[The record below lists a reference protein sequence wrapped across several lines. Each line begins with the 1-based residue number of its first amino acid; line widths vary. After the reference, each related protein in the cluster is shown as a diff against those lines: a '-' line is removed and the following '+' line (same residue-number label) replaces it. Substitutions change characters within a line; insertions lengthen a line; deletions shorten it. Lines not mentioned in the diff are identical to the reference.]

1 MKQAYLIYIILLFWI
16 SSSCQNGI
24 AIDNIRDIPKITKKD
39 QSYTNVFSIL
49 DGHWKGD
56 FLIFEDQNPV
66 PKEHI
71 ELKHISL
78 SSIQERQLKQ
88 INSIQ
93 VEQIY
98 TSETPYF
105 QKVTITDFYPGS
117 GQKIIS
123 KGVNKIQNGQMWC
136 IVRKPDET
144 VIHTGNTEG
153 DSTIIWERNEKTPQ
167 KIEYFKEI
175 VSSQFYEIIG
185 WGYYQND
192 DPKKSPKLWF
202 YAKYEKQ

>member
-1 MKQAYLIYIILLFWI
+1 MKQAHLTYIILLFWI
-16 SSSCQNGI
+16 SSSCQNDI
-24 AIDNIRDIPKITKKD
+24 AIDNIQDIPRVTKED

-49 DGHWKGD
+49 DGRWKGD

-66 PKEHI
+66 PKEQV
-71 ELKHISL
+71 ELQHISL

-88 INSIQ
+88 INSIK

-105 QKVTITDFYPGS
+105 QKVTIIDFYPDS

-136 IVRKPDET
+136 VVRKPDET
-144 VIHTGNTEG
+144 VIHTGNTEN
-153 DSTIIWERNEKTPQ
+153 DTTIIWKRNEKTPQ

-175 VSSQFYEIIG
+175 VSGEFYEIIG

-192 DPKKSPKLWF
+192 DPAKSPKLWF